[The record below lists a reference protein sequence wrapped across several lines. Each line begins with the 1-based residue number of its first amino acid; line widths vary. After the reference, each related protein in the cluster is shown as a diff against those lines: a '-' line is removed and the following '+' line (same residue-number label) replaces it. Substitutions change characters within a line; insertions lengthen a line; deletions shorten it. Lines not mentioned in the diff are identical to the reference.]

1 MRYQRALDRLELVPA
16 KDGPRT
22 LGIVDNMAITSLLQ
36 RDYDN
41 DLLQF
46 QRVLEGYE
54 KVYGKDRHMTL
65 YTAECVPIARGCVFA
80 GREF

>member
-54 KVYGKDRHMTL
+54 KVYGKDRHGSR
-65 YTAECVPIARGCVFA
+65 AGVACGGCA
-80 GREF
+80 PADR